1 MASSQETRAES
12 RETGATG
19 GAAPLGG
26 AMAAAEAS
34 RREEPGRETEAWAAA
49 VPAVR
54 TLFSSLPLLVQSFS
68 RPFYLLCHSLSS
80 TLSPCFLLSF
90 YIQAS
95 S

>member
-1 MASSQETRAES
+1 MEATHSPAPATTAEEAMASSQETRAEP

-34 RREEPGRETEAWAAA
+34 GREEPGRETEAWTAA

-68 RPFYLLCHSLSS
+68 RPL
-80 TLSPCFLLSF
+80 
-90 YIQAS
+90 
-95 S
+95 